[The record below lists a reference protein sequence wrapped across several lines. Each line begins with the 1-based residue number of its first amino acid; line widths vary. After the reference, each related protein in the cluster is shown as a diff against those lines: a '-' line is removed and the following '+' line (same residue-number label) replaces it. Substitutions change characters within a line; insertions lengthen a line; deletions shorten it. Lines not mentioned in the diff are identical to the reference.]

1 MGEVSK
7 VTGAL
12 KAKPLYHSSPAPDQ
26 EGYLPAPSPISL
38 LRREP
43 CRGCRPH
50 RDIPSVCRQLTL
62 FRCPGISSQPST
74 SHSPSTSSSQQIL
87 KPEKRRKWRPYVS
100 RLSVSAT
107 GQPAQS
113 GTWKL
118 PPPPTWKNQAGKPW
132 NRRSEG
138 KGLCLSLHHPRL
150 PMTHAGWPSLFSSYW
165 FLVLGN
171 WRLFTKHSLLKNW

>member
-43 CRGCRPH
+43 CRGRRPH

-138 KGLCLSLHHPRL
+138 KEVEVGKDWKHWAPIFLHESTVTCVCMCSCSQL
-150 PMTHAGWPSLFSSYW
+150 THNPI
-165 FLVLGN
+165 
-171 WRLFTKHSLLKNW
+171 LK